1 MTTLVA
7 LCAPKDRNKRRVQP
21 TFVGSLGSE
30 SARGIDSIPSASVGG
45 ALPMNPS
52 YGFQGS
58 SGVQNASMGMD
69 RAMGRKWSMRG
80 EWSIKIPAPPLQGF
94 STTSHGFD
102 GMEIDNYSA
111 DFSYTTDRDI
121 ERDRDMD
128 VTISAF
134 DSKSSSG
141 RRSRGDNVLISYSE
155 GSILEAR
162 TLRGDRTRGDGQREV
177 REIRSNAM
185 LPPPLIGSGL
195 DLQGQ
200 TQILPPPSLKSF
212 FEARVEETGDTLE
225 V

>member
-7 LCAPKDRNKRRVQP
+7 RRAPKDRNKRRMQP
-21 TFVGSLGSE
+21 TFVGSLGGE

-45 ALPMNPS
+45 ALPMGPS

-69 RAMGRKWSMRG
+69 RAMGG
-80 EWSIKIPAPPLQGF
+80 ERSIKIPAPPLQGF
-94 STTSHGFD
+94 STTTHGFD

-111 DFSYTTDRDI
+111 EFSYTTDRDI

-128 VTISAF
+128 VPISAF

-141 RRSRGDNVLISYSE
+141 RRSRGDNVPISYSE

-162 TLRGDRTRGDGQREV
+162 TLRGDRTRGD
-177 REIRSNAM
+177 S
-185 LPPPLIGSGL
+185 
-195 DLQGQ
+195 
-200 TQILPPPSLKSF
+200 
-212 FEARVEETGDTLE
+212 
-225 V
+225 